1 MCKIRIISSSSAG
14 NCYLLMANKEV
25 LILDAGVP
33 FKDVKVALN
42 FNIRQISGVLVTHS
56 HGDHAKYAHEYE
68 AAGIPVWKPYKMEN
82 LRQRRRM
89 GRFTAQSFP
98 VTHSVPTV
106 GYLIEHGDFG
116 RVLYVTDAEY
126 IQFRFR
132 NLRTI
137 LIEMNYSND
146 YIDREAA
153 KFAHVVQGHMEKQT
167 TLDFLKAN
175 AGPELRHVVLCH
187 LSRDG
192 ADPVEFKEAVRKIVP
207 SGVTVDIAVPGGEVD
222 LREIPF

>member
-1 MCKIRIISSSSAG
+1 M
-14 NCYLLMANKEV
+14 LMANREV
-25 LILDAGVP
+25 LVLDAGVP
-33 FKDVKVALN
+33 FKETKIALD

-68 AAGIPVWKPYKMEN
+68 AAGIPVWKPYEMESP
-82 LRQRRRM
+82 RQRRRM

-98 VTHSVPTV
+98 VVHSVPTV
-106 GYLIEHGDFG
+106 GYLIEHSDFG

-126 IQFRFR
+126 VQYRFR

-137 LIEMNYSND
+137 LIEMNYSNN

-175 AGPELRHVVLCH
+175 AEPELRHVILCH

-192 ADPVEFKEAVRKIVP
+192 SDPVEFKEAVREVVP
-207 SGVTVDIAVPGGEVD
+207 VGVTVDIAVPGGEVD

>member
-1 MCKIRIISSSSAG
+1 
-14 NCYLLMANKEV
+14 
-25 LILDAGVP
+25 
-33 FKDVKVALN
+33 
-42 FNIRQISGVLVTHS
+42 
-56 HGDHAKYAHEYE
+56 
-68 AAGIPVWKPYKMEN
+68 MESP
-82 LRQRRRM
+82 RQRRRF

-98 VTHSVPTV
+98 VIHSVPTV

-137 LIEMNYSND
+137 LIEMNYSNE

-167 TLDFLKAN
+167 TLDFIKAN
-175 AGPELRHVVLCH
+175 YSSELRHVILCH
-187 LSRDG
+187 LSKDG
-192 ADPVEFKEAVRKIVP
+192 ADPVEFRESVRKTVP
-207 SGVTVDIAVPGGEVD
+207 SDVTVDIAAPGGEVD
-222 LREIPF
+222 LREVPF